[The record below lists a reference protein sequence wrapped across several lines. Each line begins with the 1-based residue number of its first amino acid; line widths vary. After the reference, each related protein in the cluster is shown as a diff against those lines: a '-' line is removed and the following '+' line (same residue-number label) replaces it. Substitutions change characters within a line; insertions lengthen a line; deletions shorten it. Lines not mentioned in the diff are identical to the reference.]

1 MLWIEAAFSACLA
14 WHWSDHHWQCNW
26 RVAWTSSR
34 MYAGKRWTSQATIVT
49 RAYDKRH
56 FFGNYHNFITSNFRK
71 VVRQHTEVM
80 EGNIIWVLLEI
91 YLAFQQWKNF
101 ENPLRIDK
109 VTAMSLG
116 TTFLDTVYISGGEM
130 SEGTAKC
137 RSIQPCVVASKSRRH
152 ESTAVQAPHRMTPS

>member
-1 MLWIEAAFSACLA
+1 MN
-14 WHWSDHHWQCNW
+14 WSSFFCMFGMALIRPSLTMQL
-26 RVAWTSSR
+26 TSG
-34 MYAGKRWTSQATIVT
+34 MDVFAHVCGQKV
-49 RAYDKRH
+49 DKSSNYCDKSIRQET